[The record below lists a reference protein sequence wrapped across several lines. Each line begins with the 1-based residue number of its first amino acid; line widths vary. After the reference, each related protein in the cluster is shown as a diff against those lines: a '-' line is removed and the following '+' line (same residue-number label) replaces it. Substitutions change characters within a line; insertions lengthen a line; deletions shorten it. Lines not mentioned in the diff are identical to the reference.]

1 MLVTKGK
8 SVYQYKS
15 VRDEDGGRKTLYEG
29 KPSPQQ
35 IQEHYKRKEEQDL
48 RKESQE
54 AINSLRDA
62 LDEFRSVTELI
73 IRAGL
78 LVHNNKYLRRGEI
91 RSLKN
96 D

>member
-8 SVYQYKS
+8 SVYQYRS
-15 VRDEDGGRKTLYEG
+15 SREDGVVKTQYQG
-29 KPSPQQ
+29 KLSPQQ
-35 IQEHYKRKEEQDL
+35 IQDHHKRKEEQAL
-48 RKESQE
+48 RQQSQE
-54 AINSLRDA
+54 AIASLRDA
-62 LDEFRSVTELI
+62 LDEFRSVTEWI

-78 LVHNNKYLRRGEI
+78 LANNQYLRRGEI